1 LSAGWLSR
9 GDRAPSPLSLRL
21 CDGAAVAFALW
32 TLCCHA
38 LVVAGGN
45 LQHLIALYAVTATL
59 ALFLWRRLS
68 QRLSPQSP
76 APPSELAGGTG
87 PAIGW
92 VTGTPGL
99 ALRML
104 GLIVG
109 VTAAIAISPEQHPG
123 ALWWITVAVL
133 GTAAL
138 PFVFVEPPPVT
149 QPDASRW
156 RELALWTIAGVCLCV
171 VLVVHRPDIDD
182 AFYINLAVAAADMP
196 SQPLMSGDTMLGV
209 SGLPMHM
216 PAHRIHS
223 YELWNGALSYITGI
237 PAIYCFHWIA
247 AGLVAIGVPLSHAR
261 LFRLLTPKH
270 WVWAVAVLVV
280 VLLASGETHRS
291 YGNFSFVRLWQG
303 KAIYLFF
310 FMPLVYAYGIR
321 FALRPGIASWT
332 LLCAAQIGALGCSSS
347 AVWAAPAGALMALC
361 CGLRP
366 TRRGLATFAV
376 GALASSYVLIAGW
389 LLRGELQPM
398 LATEIREFHFGA
410 QFDSALTHVFGIS
423 RLLQFG
429 VASVLLAWA
438 CWGAGLARRFAIV
451 FPLAVWLVLL
461 NPYWDNWVAAN
472 LTGPSFWRAMWS
484 LPAPI
489 LMTLILVAPLQFG
502 RNGSR
507 RALLGSRVACVAA
520 VATFA
525 LGVPRYSTFG
535 ADNAAPAD
543 MGIWL
548 GAPSIQIPSL
558 NRKWAALLTESVP
571 PGSFVVAPPNISVWI
586 STFHDRAYPLQT
598 RRLYLYRHAAFLGVD
613 DTEDRTAMTRYVGGM
628 ATGGNPAAAFGR
640 GLDRYQIAGVC
651 LRDSPLAAE
660 SRLVLQATGFRRT
673 QRADQHEIWVRE
685 EIHTE

>member
-1 LSAGWLSR
+1 LSSGWLPR
-9 GDRAPSPLSLRL
+9 GDSAPPPLSLRL
-21 CDGAAVAFALW
+21 CDGAAIAFALW

-45 LQHLIALYAVTATL
+45 LQHLIALYAITATL
-59 ALFLWRRLS
+59 TLFLWRRF
-68 QRLSPQSP
+68 RP
-76 APPSELAGGTG
+76 APPLESGDDARPALGWGSGTTGRAIRILA
-87 PAIGW
+87 
-92 VTGTPGL
+92 
-99 ALRML
+99 
-104 GLIVG
+104 LIVG
-109 VTAAIAISPEQHPG
+109 GTAAVAISPEQHPG
-123 ALWWITVAVL
+123 AIWWITVAVL
-133 GTAAL
+133 GIAAL
-138 PFVFVEPPPVT
+138 PFVFAEPPLVT
-149 QPDASRW
+149 RPDASRW
-156 RELALWTIAGVCLCV
+156 HELCVWGIALVCLCV
-171 VLVVHRPDIDD
+171 VLIVHRPDIDD

-196 SQPLMSGDTMLGV
+196 NQQMMRGETMLGV

-216 PAHRIHS
+216 PAHRIHT
-223 YELWNGALSYITGI
+223 YELWNGAVSYITGI
-237 PAIYCFHWIA
+237 PAIYCFHWNA

-270 WVWAVAVLVV
+270 WVWTVAVLVI

-321 FALRPGIASWT
+321 FALRPNLSSWT

-347 AVWAAPAGALMALC
+347 AVWAAPAGALMAMC

-366 TRRGLATFAV
+366 TRRGLATLAV
-376 GALASSYVLIAGW
+376 GALASGYVLIAGW

-398 LATEIREFHFGA
+398 LVTEIREFHFGA
-410 QFDSALTHVFGIS
+410 QFDSALSHVFGIS
-423 RLLQFG
+423 RRLQFG
-429 VASVLLAWA
+429 VASVLVAWA

-461 NPYWDNWVAAN
+461 NPYWDGWVAAN

-502 RNGSR
+502 RIGNRRRQIGSR
-507 RALLGSRVACVAA
+507 IACVAA
-520 VATFA
+520 VVAFA
-525 LGVPRYSTFG
+525 VGVPRYSTFS
-535 ADNAAPAD
+535 AENAAPAN

-548 GAPSIQIPSL
+548 GAPTLKIPSL
-558 NRKWAALLTESVP
+558 NQKWAALLTESVP
-571 PGSFVVAPPNISVWI
+571 PGSIVLAPPHISVWI

-598 RRLYLYRHAAFLGVD
+598 RKVYLHRHAAFLGVD
-613 DTEDRTAMTRYVGGM
+613 DTDERTAMTRYVGGM
-628 ATGGNPAAAFGR
+628 AAGVDPAAAFRR
-640 GLDRYQIAGVC
+640 GLDRYRIDGVC

-660 SRLVLQATGFRRT
+660 SRLALEAAGFRRT
-673 QRADQHEIWVRE
+673 QRADQHEIWVRAGIRE
-685 EIHTE
+685 E